1 VRPAF
6 RPVSGEDKYLDI
18 AVPLKVGTG
27 FMERFTQ

>member
-18 AVPLKVGTG
+18 AVPLTERTG
-27 FMERFTQ
+27 FVERFAQ